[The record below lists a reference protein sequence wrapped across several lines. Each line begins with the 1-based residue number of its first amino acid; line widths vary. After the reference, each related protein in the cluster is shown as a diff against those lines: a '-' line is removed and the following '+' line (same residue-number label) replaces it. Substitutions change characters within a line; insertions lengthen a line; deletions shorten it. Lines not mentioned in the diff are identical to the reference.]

1 MSDHEF
7 ASNPKPVENT
17 ILSHALLYFRTAP
30 RYFLTREGRGLHF
43 FRAIVSERSETQNQ
57 ALLLPVK
64 SISVSL
70 MKFKKPSN
78 INAFCPSITTARL
91 LMRRAKLY
99 QLMLMMWRRGWD
111 SNPRGLASKLIS
123 SQPRYDR
130 FDTSAHAFWRL
141 IILLNEAE
149 SVNLNSRGPR
159 RGPQIITLVCAC

>member
-64 SISVSL
+64 SISVNL

-99 QLMLMMWRRGWD
+99 QLMLMMCIECKELIQTHGC
-111 SNPRGLASKLIS
+111 NKGVALLGRGLQHYYML
-123 SQPRYDR
+123 
-130 FDTSAHAFWRL
+130 
-141 IILLNEAE
+141 
-149 SVNLNSRGPR
+149 
-159 RGPQIITLVCAC
+159 